1 MSLHSITT
9 LILFVATITFI
20 TCLQIEYRQRSN
32 ENNVDPKPFQDDA
45 YLQRNPDEMFDP
57 FYFILPFSTIVRRRG
72 KRRNQDKKNQSNST
86 VPQTYDL
93 IHIVAYQNLLPLS
106 KAVGSQKN
114 YKGTPECS

>member
-20 TCLQIEYRQRSN
+20 TGLQIEYRQRSN
-32 ENNVDPKPFQDDA
+32 EKNVDPKPFQDDA

-72 KRRNQDKKNQSNST
+72 KRRNQDNKNNPIRLYPKPT
-86 VPQTYDL
+86 T
-93 IHIVAYQNLLPLS
+93 
-106 KAVGSQKN
+106 
-114 YKGTPECS
+114 